1 MNDCA
6 YISRRL
12 PIQPAQA
19 NAALDSWHRNLPRT
33 KWLPRSVRCG
43 GGLWIST
50 EPQPQSVD
58 GQQLST
64 IRGVLWF
71 GGRPIRVHLELAEW
85 SATACEVA
93 IRPSRLTWP
102 VLTQG
107 YALRVVALLDGIS
120 ASLVAADV
128 HQVVVRETRVLTP
141 FSAAL
146 WSAA

>member
-6 YISRRL
+6 YISKRV
-12 PIQPAQA
+12 PIRPAQA
-19 NAALDSWHRNLPRT
+19 NGALDSWHRNLPRT
-33 KWLPRSVRCG
+33 RWVPGSVRCG
-43 GGLWIST
+43 DGLWIST

-58 GQQLST
+58 RQQLRA

-71 GGRPIRVHLELAEW
+71 GGRPIRVYIELTEW
-85 SATACEVA
+85 SDTASEIA

-102 VLTQG
+102 VLTDG
-107 YALRVVALLDGIS
+107 YVRRVAVLLDRIS
-120 ASLVAADV
+120 ACLVAADA
-128 HQVVVRETRVLTP
+128 QQVVRETRVLAP